1 MENPPMP
8 VTADDTIVE
17 ADVEDLSFGVGFT
30 QLNVCKKA
38 PKDDWPEVM
47 DIKPWVG
54 AYLKAADA
62 RHNGAIGA
70 YVNERLS
77 PEAKEVL
84 VSYMR

>member
-1 MENPPMP
+1 MP
-8 VTADDTIVE
+8 VAVDDAIVE

-30 QLNVCKKA
+30 QLNVCKKV
-38 PKDDWPEVM
+38 PKDDWPEVT
-47 DIKPWVG
+47 DVKSWVG

-62 RHNGAIGA
+62 RHGGAIGG

-77 PEAKEVL
+77 PEAKGVL